1 MTPRETIPAHRRFL
15 TVVIAVVL
23 VFGASCALLL
33 AHANSGEHHPV
44 AAVSSELVADPVVS
58 GGDAPLP
65 FTETAALCLAL
76 GAACALAVLLVL
88 LVMRRDPGRALGEL
102 LAASSL
108 SLLPSRRSPRS
119 TVVFS
124 TLCIL
129 RV

>member
-1 MTPRETIPAHRRFL
+1 MTPSEKLPAHRRFL
-15 TVVIAVVL
+15 TVVIAVIL

-44 AAVSSELVADPVVS
+44 AGVSSELIVDPVVS
-58 GGDAPLP
+58 AGNDPVP
-65 FTETAALCLAL
+65 FSETAALCLAL

-88 LVMRRDPGRALGEL
+88 LVMRRDPARALGEL
-102 LAASSL
+102 LAASSV
-108 SLLPSRRSPRS
+108 SLLPSRRLPRS

-124 TLCIL
+124 ALCIL